1 MRALMTRI
9 AAVDAALNRA
19 SRLTRSLVL
28 AFTLGV
34 MVWMSLPNVPRQWVD
49 FDRVPLLAS
58 IEQQPEYGTDTL
70 SDMYGARVILND
82 VSDMYTKS
90 RTAQTPQEAATW
102 SREASAP
109 YPPVVLLI
117 EAGLY
122 GLGERTG
129 VGFYGFILLAAV
141 LFLAGSLVY
150 FWQTRWYLFPL
161 LYLNFGYLSERFVH
175 VQDDTYLLML
185 VVLLAALW
193 LARAGRPNAA
203 HLAMAVAITMK
214 LSGLYYVKN
223 ILRMPRG
230 IAIAFA
236 TIVLAGL
243 VAPYFI
249 WDNYLYIY
257 RYGNELKGHWY
268 DGALAAMVVIPFALT
283 LWYLETRLA
292 FDVEDLIGWGL
303 VPFAML
309 LALKMNVPRHL
320 ILVLLVPDK
329 RGVRTAAA
337 ALGMLVP
344 AVVPGVAFGAATP
357 IAVLVLVIGLAARL
371 HELGWDRVRAD
382 LRRPAATLR
391 AMLGSG
397 ESAENRGSVT

>member
-1 MRALMTRI
+1 
-9 AAVDAALNRA
+9 
-19 SRLTRSLVL
+19 
-28 AFTLGV
+28 
-34 MVWMSLPNVPRQWVD
+34 MVWTSLPNVPRQWLD

-58 IEQQPEYGTDTL
+58 LEQQPEYGTDTL

-82 VSDMYTKS
+82 VSDMYTKA
-90 RTAQTPQEAATW
+90 RTEQTPQEAATW

-109 YPPVVLLI
+109 YPPVVLLM

-122 GLGERTG
+122 RLGERTG
-129 VGFYGFILLAAV
+129 IGFYGFILLAAIV
-141 LFLAGSLVY
+141 FVAGSLLY
-150 FWQTRWYLFPL
+150 FWKTRWYLFPL

-193 LARAGRPNAA
+193 LARSGRATAA

-223 ILRMPRG
+223 VLRMPRTT
-230 IAIAFA
+230 AVAFVA
-236 TIVLAGL
+236 IVLAGL
-243 VAPYFI
+243 VLPYFI
-249 WDNYLYIY
+249 WENYLYIY

-268 DGALAAMVVIPFALT
+268 DGALAALVVVPFALA
-283 LWYLETRLA
+283 LWYLETRSA
-292 FDVEDLIGWGL
+292 FDLEDLVGWGL

-320 ILVLLVPDK
+320 LLVLLVPDK

-337 ALGMLVP
+337 AVAMLVP
-344 AVVPGVAFGAATP
+344 AAVPGVAFGAATP
-357 IAVLVLVIGLAARL
+357 IAVLVLAVGLTARL
-371 HELGWDRVRAD
+371 DELGWETVRAD

-391 AMLGSG
+391 AML
-397 ESAENRGSVT
+397 ARR